1 MKKTFLTAT
10 LCLAA
15 TGAFA
20 QMKSVN
26 QAFSEAKMENPNF
39 KEARATIQQTLTNP
53 ETENVAKTW
62 YVAGFIE
69 NKAFGADQK
78 KQLLNQKVDEKNL
91 YNALYDNYKY
101 YIKAV
106 GLDTLPNEKNKVKPK
121 YLKDIRNTLKN
132 NHVYF
137 WNAGG
142 YFFNANDFKTAY
154 KMWNVYLDI
163 PKLGFMAPA
172 EIKMDSTYTM
182 IKYNAAIAAIRAEDN
197 KLAIKCLEELK
208 KDNYNPQDVYKLLT
222 YEYELEKDTVNLIN
236 TLKEAVNK
244 FGSADKD
251 SQFMLRL
258 INLYI
263 YTGKSQEAID
273 YLKKAVEAEPQ
284 NAEYWKVMGGLYYES
299 LKDEEKAIECIL
311 KAIEIKPDYAEAL
324 GELGR
329 IYYNRA
335 VNFNTEISNIRDN
348 KKYQEEK
355 EKKVIPAFKE
365 ALPYYEKAHQLKPD
379 ENEYKIALRGIYY
392 NLDDAENL
400 KKIEAEMGALVQ

>member
-1 MKKTFLTAT
+1 M
-10 LCLAA
+10 
-15 TGAFA
+15 
-20 QMKSVN
+20 
-26 QAFSEAKMENPNF
+26 
-39 KEARATIQQTLTNP
+39 
-53 ETENVAKTW
+53 
-62 YVAGFIE
+62 
-69 NKAFGADQK
+69 
-78 KQLLNQKVDEKNL
+78 
-91 YNALYDNYKY
+91 
-101 YIKAV
+101 
-106 GLDTLPNEKNKVKPK
+106 
-121 YLKDIRNTLKN
+121 
-132 NHVYF
+132 
-137 WNAGG
+137 
-142 YFFNANDFKTAY
+142 
-154 KMWNVYLDI
+154 
-163 PKLGFMAPA
+163 
-172 EIKMDSTYTM
+172 
-182 IKYNAAIAAIRAEDN
+182 
-197 KLAIKCLEELK
+197 
-208 KDNYNPQDVYKLLT
+208 T

-355 EKKVIPAFKE
+355 EKKSYSSI
-365 ALPYYEKAHQLKPD
+365 QRS
-379 ENEYKIALRGIYY
+379 IAL
-392 NLDDAENL
+392 L
-400 KKIEAEMGALVQ
+400 